1 MIIIVVKVK
10 LKFWEFYFLQHKLIE
25 DFDND
30 LIGKKIFPIK
40 QITNERKFYK
50 TVNNFII
57 NYFALLIKLPNF

>member
-10 LKFWEFYFLQHKLIE
+10 LKFWEVYFLQHKLIE